1 MKRTSYKKTYLGIAA
16 GISILG
22 FIGLTLAVILVLCV
36 LASFVQLL
44 DDVTSSANVQPTGVA
59 FFESSGGWDYRR
71 IALIEPYQ
79 AVSIDRK
86 TWLVYQAEKY
96 SVTPTIRVTAGD
108 ELSETLAYVTNL
120 KLDVIDKRFI
130 VAYAPNTWLDG
141 ERVNEVWVVII
152 PKKNIEKGFTN
163 EEEFLAYLD
172 DQGIDYP
179 NLTDA
184 NELYKEL
191 GNKGYLIWYPEEY
204 K

>member
-1 MKRTSYKKTYLGIAA
+1 MKRTSDQKTCLGIAVS
-16 GISILG
+16 ISILG
-22 FIGLTLAVILVLCV
+22 FIGLILAVILVLCV
-36 LASFVQLL
+36 FVSFIQLL

-86 TWLVYQAEKY
+86 TWTLGLE
-96 SVTPTIRVTAGD
+96 RD
-108 ELSETLAYVTNL
+108 ELSVRYQTLVNITNL

-141 ERVNEVWVVII
+141 EQVNEVWVVII
-152 PKKNIEKGFTN
+152 PEENIEKAFTN
-163 EEEFLAYLD
+163 EEEFLTYLKHR
-172 DQGIDYP
+172 GIDQP
-179 NLTDA
+179 NLIDA

-191 GNKGYLIWYPEEY
+191 GNKGYLEWFPEKY

>member
-1 MKRTSYKKTYLGIAA
+1 MKRTSHKKTYVGIAA
-16 GISILG
+16 IISILG
-22 FIGLTLAVILVLCV
+22 LLGLTVAVILALCV
-36 LASFVQLL
+36 FGSFIQLL
-44 DDVTSSANVQPTGVA
+44 GDVTSSANVQPTGVA
-59 FFESSGGWDYRR
+59 FFESTGGWDYRR

-86 TWLVYQAEKY
+86 TW
-96 SVTPTIRVTAGD
+96 TIGLQRD
-108 ELSETLAYVTNL
+108 ELSVRYQTLAYITNL
-120 KLDVIDKRFI
+120 KLDVIDKKFI

-152 PKKNIEKGFTN
+152 PKENIEKAFTN

-172 DQGIDYP
+172 DKGVDQP

-191 GNKGYLIWYPEEY
+191 GNKGYLEWFPEEY